1 MEKIRK
7 AYNSSNKL
15 SKLEIQETNKEW
27 INYSLAKE
35 ALMSFGN
42 KKAAGPD
49 EIKPI
54 LFDYLPDN
62 FIRHLVFIFK
72 CVIKLRYTPLLW
84 KGTKVIFIPK
94 PGKPR
99 YDSPKSFRPI
109 SLSNYFLKTL
119 EKLMCWKMDQ
129 DLRKNPLHKAQHGF
143 TKSKGTESAASNVVS
158 YIENNI
164 YNLSLIHI

>member
-7 AYNSSNKL
+7 SYNSSKKL
-15 SKLEIQETNKEW
+15 SKIEIQETNKEW

-35 ALMSFGN
+35 ALISFGK

-84 KGTKVIFIPK
+84 KGTKVIFYTQAPQIK
-94 PGKPR
+94 
-99 YDSPKSFRPI
+99 I
-109 SLSNYFLKTL
+109 QLSEIVQTNIII
-119 EKLMCWKMDQ
+119 KL
-129 DLRKNPLHKAQHGF
+129 F
-143 TKSKGTESAASNVVS
+143 F
-158 YIENNI
+158 
-164 YNLSLIHI
+164 